1 VNAKINILLVDDNI
15 NMCRTLALILRQK
28 GFRVMTA
35 ESGPETIGIIK
46 KNRLDLILMDVKM
59 TPLNGIETL
68 RKIQTLIDGCV
79 VFMMTA
85 YAVEDLLQE
94 ALDLGAKGILNKPLD
109 IDQVID
115 IATGVE
121 TFHNPS

>member
-1 VNAKINILLVDDNI
+1 MKKRILIVDDNI
-15 NMCRTLALILRQK
+15 SICQTLALILRHK
-28 GFRVMTA
+28 GFRVSIA
-35 ESGPETIGIIK
+35 ESGPAAIGIIK
-46 KNRLDLILMDVKM
+46 KKRLGLILMDVKM

-94 ALDLGAKGILNKPLD
+94 ALELGAKGILNKPLD
-109 IDQVID
+109 IDKVVD
-115 IATGVE
+115 LAADAC
-121 TFHNPS
+121 NL